1 MDFLAGQEVL
11 SYLRENS
18 VIIRPQLV
26 LILWGLAILCV
37 VPLLRSN
44 PTTWPIRY
52 SLLGLLIA
60 GFDVWWESEA
70 GPAFNGMISFDY
82 FTRYFH
88 FLFISTAALSVLL
101 SYRYLEIEDEH
112 HGEYYAL
119 ILFATAGM
127 MFVAG
132 ALELIT
138 ILVGLE
144 LMSVSTYILVGFLRG
159 SRRSNEASMKYFLLG
174 AFSTGIILYG
184 MSLLYGMTGSTNLVD
199 IGNSL
204 ARQELSPL
212 VALAVFLIIIGLC
225 FKVAAAPFHM
235 WAPDAYEGAPTAIT
249 AFMSVG
255 VKAAAFA
262 VFFRICFV
270 ALGDV
275 REAYVV
281 ILALISMLTMTWG
294 NIAAVTQKN
303 VKRLLAYSSISHAGY
318 VLMAL
323 VSGAAYVA
331 GTEYSVTAAAVYLF
345 VYTFMNLG
353 VWAVLILLRRE
364 DIQGEDIESFR
375 GLLAKRPAIAVLMVL
390 FLLSLAGIPPMG
402 GFIAKYFVFGAVI
415 QAAFASTGPQ
425 ATLLVVL
432 AVVGALNAV
441 VSLFYYLRIVV
452 LMFFEQDP
460 VPARLAFSA
469 GVVITL
475 VVTGLLTVLTGIY
488 PQPLIDLAQ
497 AAAAFL

>member
-1 MDFLAGQEVL
+1 MDFLAGQDVL
-11 SYLRENS
+11 SYLRENL

-37 VPLLRSN
+37 VPLLRTN
-44 PTTWPIRY
+44 RTTYPLLY

-60 GFDVWWESEA
+60 GFDVWWGSEA

-88 FLFISTAALSVLL
+88 LLFIVTAVISVLL

-127 MFVAG
+127 MFMAG

-138 ILVGLE
+138 ILVSLE

-184 MSLLYGMTGSTNLVD
+184 MSLLYGMTGTTKLVD
-199 IGNSL
+199 IGAAL

-212 VALAVFLIIIGLC
+212 VALGAFLIIIGLC

-235 WAPDAYEGAPTAIT
+235 WVPDAYEGAPTAVT

-262 VFFRICFV
+262 LFFRICFV

-294 NIAAVTQKN
+294 NVAAVTQKN

-318 VLMAL
+318 VLMGL
-323 VSGAAYVA
+323 VA
-331 GTEYSVTAAAVYLF
+331 GTEYGVTAAAVYLF

-364 DIQGEDIESFR
+364 DIQGEEIESFR
-375 GLLAKRPAIAVLMVL
+375 GLLAKQPAVAVLMLL
-390 FLLSLAGIPPMG
+390 FLMSLAGIPPLG

-415 QAAFASTGPQ
+415 RAALASSGFQ
-425 ATLLVVL
+425 ATLLVVV
-432 AVVGALNAV
+432 AVVGALNV
-441 VSLFYYLRIVV
+441 IVSLFYYLRIVV
-452 LMFFEQDP
+452 LMFFEQDF
-460 VPARLAFSA
+460 VPARLAFST
-469 GVVITL
+469 GVLIAL
-475 VVTGLLTVLTGIY
+475 VVTGLLTLLTGIY
-488 PQPLIDLAQ
+488 PQPLIDLART
-497 AAAAFL
+497 AALPLL

>member
-1 MDFLAGQEVL
+1 
-11 SYLRENS
+11 
-18 VIIRPQLV
+18 
-26 LILWGLAILCV
+26 
-37 VPLLRSN
+37 
-44 PTTWPIRY
+44 
-52 SLLGLLIA
+52 
-60 GFDVWWESEA
+60 
-70 GPAFNGMISFDY
+70 
-82 FTRYFH
+82 
-88 FLFISTAALSVLL
+88 
-101 SYRYLEIEDEH
+101 
-112 HGEYYAL
+112 
-119 ILFATAGM
+119 
-127 MFVAG
+127 
-132 ALELIT
+132 
-138 ILVGLE
+138 
-144 LMSVSTYILVGFLRG
+144 
-159 SRRSNEASMKYFLLG
+159 
-174 AFSTGIILYG
+174 
-184 MSLLYGMTGSTNLVD
+184 MTGSTNLVD

-281 ILALISMLTMTWG
+281 ILALVSMLTMTWG
-294 NIAAVTQKN
+294 NVAAVTQKN
-303 VKRLLAYSSISHAGY
+303 VKRLFAYSSISHAGY

-323 VSGAAYVA
+323 VA
-331 GTEYSVTAAAVYLF
+331 GTEYGVRAAAVYLF

-375 GLLAKRPAIAVLMVL
+375 GLLAKRPAVAVLMLL

-415 QAAFASTGPQ
+415 QAAFATTGSQ

-469 GVVITL
+469 GVVIAL
-475 VVTGLLTVLTGIY
+475 VVTGVLTVLTGVY
-488 PQPLIDLAQ
+488 PQPLIDLAW
-497 AAAAFL
+497 AAATSLS

>member
-1 MDFLAGQEVL
+1 MDFLGGQDVF
-11 SYLRENS
+11 SYLRENA

-37 VPLLRSN
+37 VPLLRTN
-44 PTTWPIRY
+44 RTIYPLLY

-60 GFDVWWESEA
+60 GFDVWWGSEA
-70 GPAFNGMISFDY
+70 GPAFGGMISFDY
-82 FTRYFH
+82 FARYFDL
-88 FLFISTAALSVLL
+88 LFIVTAVLSVLL

-127 MFVAG
+127 MFMAG

-138 ILVGLE
+138 ILVSLE

-159 SRRSNEASMKYFLLG
+159 SRRSNEGSMKYFLLG
-174 AFSTGIILYG
+174 AFSTAIILYG
-184 MSLLYGMTGSTNLVD
+184 MSLLYGMTGTTKLVD
-199 IGNSL
+199 IGAAL

-212 VALAVFLIIIGLC
+212 VALGVFLIIIGLC
-225 FKVAAAPFHM
+225 FKVAATPFHM
-235 WAPDAYEGAPTAIT
+235 WVPDAYEGAPTAVT

-262 VFFRICFV
+262 LFFRVCFV

-294 NIAAVTQKN
+294 NVAAVTQKN
-303 VKRLLAYSSISHAGY
+303 VKRLFAYSSISHAGY
-318 VLMAL
+318 VLMGL
-323 VSGAAYVA
+323 VA
-331 GTEYSVTAAAVYLF
+331 GTEYGVTAAAVYLF

-353 VWAVLILLRRE
+353 VWAVVILLRRE

-375 GLLAKRPAIAVLMVL
+375 GLLVKRPAVAVLMLL
-390 FLLSLAGIPPMG
+390 FLMSLAGIPPLG

-415 QAAFASTGPQ
+415 QAAFASTGFQ

-432 AVVGALNAV
+432 AVVGALNVV

-469 GVVITL
+469 GLLITL
-475 VVTGLLTVLTGIY
+475 VVTGLLTLLTGIY
-488 PQPLIDLAQ
+488 PQPLIDLART
-497 AAAAFL
+497 AALPLL

>member
-1 MDFLAGQEVL
+1 MDFLAGQDVL

-18 VIIRPQLV
+18 VIIRPQLI

-37 VPLLRSN
+37 VPLLRTN
-44 PTTWPIRY
+44 RTTWPLVY
-52 SLLGLLIA
+52 SLLGLLMASIS
-60 GFDVWWESEA
+60 VWSGDAA

-82 FTRYFH
+82 FARYFH
-88 FLFISTAALSVLL
+88 LIFIATASLSVLI

-127 MFVAG
+127 MFLAG

-144 LMSVSTYILVGFLRG
+144 LMSISTYILVGFLRG

-184 MSLLYGMTGSTNLVD
+184 MSLLYGMTGSTHLVE
-199 IGNSL
+199 IGNYL
-204 ARQELSPL
+204 AGQELSPL
-212 VALAVFLIIIGLC
+212 VALGAFLIIIGLC

-235 WAPDAYEGAPTAIT
+235 WAPDAYEGAPTAVT

-270 ALGDV
+270 ALEGDV
-275 REAYVV
+275 RDAYVV

-294 NIAAVTQKN
+294 NVAAVTQKN

-318 VLMAL
+318 ILMAL
-323 VSGAAYVA
+323 VA
-331 GTEYSVTAAAVYLF
+331 GTEYGVRAALVYLF

-375 GLLAKRPAIAVLMVL
+375 GLLAKRPAVAVLMLL

-415 QAAFASTGPQ
+415 QAAFASTGSQ

-432 AVVGALNAV
+432 VVVGALNAV

-469 GVVITL
+469 GLVITL

-488 PQPLIDLAQ
+488 PQPLIDLAG

>member
-1 MDFLAGQEVL
+1 MDFLAGQDVL

-37 VPLLRSN
+37 VPLLRTN
-44 PTTWPIRY
+44 RTTYPLLY

-60 GFDVWWESEA
+60 GFDIWWGSEA

-82 FTRYFH
+82 FARYFH
-88 FLFISTAALSVLL
+88 FLFIATATLSVLL

-127 MFVAG
+127 MFMAG

-138 ILVGLE
+138 ILVALE

-159 SRRSNEASMKYFLLG
+159 SKRSNEASMKYFLLG

-281 ILALISMLTMTWG
+281 ILALVSMLTMTWG
-294 NIAAVTQKN
+294 NVAAVTQKN
-303 VKRLLAYSSISHAGY
+303 VKRLFAYSSISHAGY

-323 VSGAAYVA
+323 VA
-331 GTEYSVTAAAVYLF
+331 GTEYGVRAAAVYLF

-375 GLLAKRPAIAVLMVL
+375 GLLAKRPAVAVLMLL

-415 QAAFASTGPQ
+415 QAAFATTGSQ

-469 GVVITL
+469 GVVIAL
-475 VVTGLLTVLTGIY
+475 VVTGVLTVLTGVY
-488 PQPLIDLAQ
+488 PQPLIDLAW
-497 AAAAFL
+497 AAATSLS

>member
-1 MDFLAGQEVL
+1 MDFLAGQDVF
-11 SYLRENS
+11 SYLRENA

-37 VPLLRSN
+37 VPLLRTN
-44 PTTWPIRY
+44 RTTYPLLY

-60 GFDVWWESEA
+60 GFDVWWGSEA

-82 FTRYFH
+82 FARYFDL
-88 FLFISTAALSVLL
+88 LFIVIAVISVLL
-101 SYRYLEIEDEH
+101 SYRYLEIEGEH

-127 MFVAG
+127 MFMAG

-174 AFSTGIILYG
+174 AFSTAIILYG
-184 MSLLYGMTGSTNLVD
+184 MSLLYGMTGTTKLVD
-199 IGNSL
+199 IGAAL

-212 VALAVFLIIIGLC
+212 VALGAFLIIIGLC

-235 WAPDAYEGAPTAIT
+235 WVPDAYEGAPTAVA

-294 NIAAVTQKN
+294 NLAAVTQKN
-303 VKRLLAYSSISHAGY
+303 VKRLFAYSSISHAGY
-318 VLMAL
+318 VLMGL
-323 VSGAAYVA
+323 VA
-331 GTEYSVTAAAVYLF
+331 GTEHGVTAAAVYLF

-353 VWAVLILLRRE
+353 VWAVVILLRRE

-375 GLLAKRPAIAVLMVL
+375 GLLAKRPAVAVLMLL
-390 FLLSLAGIPPMG
+390 FLMSLAGIPPLG

-415 QAAFASTGPQ
+415 QAAYASTGFQ

-469 GVVITL
+469 GLLITL
-475 VVTGLLTVLTGIY
+475 VVTGLLTLLTGIY
-488 PQPLIDLAQ
+488 PQPLIDLART
-497 AAAAFL
+497 AALPLL

>member
-1 MDFLAGQEVL
+1 MDFLAGQDVL

-18 VIIRPQLV
+18 VIIRPQLI

-37 VPLLRSN
+37 VPLLRTN
-44 PTTWPIRY
+44 RTTWPIVY
-52 SLLGLLIA
+52 SLLGLLMASIS
-60 GFDVWWESEA
+60 VWSGGAA
-70 GPAFNGMISFDY
+70 GPAFNGMISFDD
-82 FTRYFH
+82 FARYFH
-88 FLFISTAALSVLL
+88 VLFIATAGLSVLL

-127 MFVAG
+127 MFLAG

-144 LMSVSTYILVGFLRG
+144 LMSISTYILVGFLRG
-159 SRRSNEASMKYFLLG
+159 SRRSNEAAMKYFLLG

-184 MSLLYGMTGSTNLVD
+184 MSLLYGMTGSTHLVE
-199 IGNSL
+199 IGNHL

-212 VALAVFLIIIGLC
+212 VALGAFLIIIGLC

-235 WAPDAYEGAPTAIT
+235 WAPDAYEGAPTAVT

-270 ALGDV
+270 ALGGEV
-275 REAYVV
+275 RDTYVV

-294 NIAAVTQKN
+294 NVAAVTQKN
-303 VKRLLAYSSISHAGY
+303 VKRLFAYSSISHAGY
-318 VLMAL
+318 ILMAL
-323 VSGAAYVA
+323 VA
-331 GTEYSVTAAAVYLF
+331 GTVYGVRAAAVYLF

-364 DIQGEDIESFR
+364 DILGEDIESFR
-375 GLLAKRPAIAVLMVL
+375 GLLAKRPAVAVLMLL

-415 QAAFASTGPQ
+415 QAAFASTGSQ

-460 VPARLAFSA
+460 VPARLAFSV

-475 VVTGLLTVLTGIY
+475 VVTGLVTVLTGIY
-488 PQPLIDLAQ
+488 PQPLIELARV
-497 AAAAFL
+497 AALPLL

>member
-1 MDFLAGQEVL
+1 MDFLAGQDVL

-37 VPLLRSN
+37 VPLLRTN
-44 PTTWPIRY
+44 RTTYPLLY

-60 GFDVWWESEA
+60 GFDVWWGSEA

-88 FLFISTAALSVLL
+88 FLFIVTAFISVLL

-127 MFVAG
+127 MFMAG

-159 SRRSNEASMKYFLLG
+159 RRRSNEAAMKYFLLG
-174 AFSTGIILYG
+174 AFSTGILLYG
-184 MSLLYGMTGSTNLVD
+184 MSLLYGMTGTTKLVD
-199 IGNSL
+199 IGNAL

-212 VALAVFLIIIGLC
+212 VALGVFFIIIGLC

-235 WAPDAYEGAPTAIT
+235 WAPDAYEGAPTAVT

-281 ILALISMLTMTWG
+281 ILALVSMLTMTWG
-294 NIAAVTQKN
+294 NVAAVTQKN

-318 VLMAL
+318 VLMGL
-323 VSGAAYVA
+323 VA
-331 GTEYSVTAAAVYLF
+331 GTEYGVTAAAVYLF
-345 VYTFMNLG
+345 VYAFMNLG
-353 VWAVLILLRRE
+353 IWAVLILLRRE

-375 GLLAKRPAIAVLMVL
+375 GLLAKQPAVAVLMLL

-402 GFIAKYFVFGAVI
+402 GFIAKYFVFGAVV
-415 QAAFASTGPQ
+415 QAAFASTGSQ
-425 ATLLVVL
+425 STLFVVL

-452 LMFFEQDP
+452 LMFFEQDF

-469 GVVITL
+469 GILITL
-475 VVTGLLTVLTGIY
+475 VVTGLLTLLTGLY
-488 PQPLIDLAQ
+488 PQPLIDLART
-497 AAAAFL
+497 AALPLM

>member
-1 MDFLAGQEVL
+1 MDFLAGQDAL

-18 VIIRPQLV
+18 VIIRPQLI

-37 VPLLRSN
+37 VPLLRTN
-44 PTTWPIRY
+44 RTTYPLIY

-60 GFDVWWESEA
+60 GFDVWWGSEA
-70 GPAFNGMISFDY
+70 GPAFNGMIAFDF
-82 FTRYFH
+82 FTRFFH
-88 FLFISTAALSVLL
+88 LLFIVTAVISVLL
-101 SYRYLEIEDEH
+101 SYRYLEIEEEH

-127 MFVAG
+127 MFMAG

-138 ILVGLE
+138 ILLGLE
-144 LMSVSTYILVGFLRG
+144 LMSVSTYVLVGFLRER
-159 SRRSNEASMKYFLLG
+159 RRSNEAAMKYFLLG
-174 AFSTGIILYG
+174 AFSTGILLYG
-184 MSLLYGMTGSTNLVD
+184 MSLIYGMTGTTNLAD
-199 IGNSL
+199 IGYAL
-204 ARQELSPL
+204 ARQELTPL
-212 VALAVFLIIIGLC
+212 VALGVFLIIIGLC

-235 WAPDAYEGAPTAIT
+235 WAPDAYEGAPTAVT

-270 ALGDV
+270 ALGDM
-275 REAYVV
+275 REAYMV
-281 ILALISMLTMTWG
+281 ILALIAILTMTWG
-294 NIAAVTQKN
+294 NVAAVTQKN

-318 VLMAL
+318 VLMGL
-323 VSGAAYVA
+323 VA
-331 GTEYSVTAAAVYLF
+331 GTEYGITAGAVYLF

-353 VWAVLILLRRE
+353 AWAVLILLRRE

-375 GLLAKRPAIAVLMVL
+375 GLLARRPAVAVLMLV

-415 QAAFASTGPQ
+415 QAAYAATGFQ

-452 LMFFEQDP
+452 LMFFEQDFVP
-460 VPARLAFSA
+460 VRLAFSA
-469 GVVITL
+469 GVVIVL

-488 PQPLIDLAQ
+488 PQPMIDLART
-497 AAAAFL
+497 AALPLL

>member
-1 MDFLAGQEVL
+1 MDFLAGQDVL

-18 VIIRPQLV
+18 VVVRPQLV

-37 VPLLRSN
+37 VPLLHKSR
-44 PTTWPIRY
+44 TTYPFVYAVI
-52 SLLGLLIA
+52 GLLVA
-60 GFDVWWESEA
+60 GLDIWWGTEA
-70 GPAFNGMISFDY
+70 GPAFNGMITFDF

-88 FLFISTAALSVLL
+88 IIFVVTALITVLL
-101 SYRYLEIEDEH
+101 SYRYLEIENEH

-159 SRRSNEASMKYFLLG
+159 RRRSNEAAMKYFLLG
-174 AFSTGIILYG
+174 AFSTGMILYG
-184 MSLLYGMTGSTNLVD
+184 MSLLYGITGTTNLVD
-199 IGNSL
+199 MRTAL
-204 ARQELSPL
+204 ARQDVGSLL
-212 VALAVFLIIIGLC
+212 VLGVLLMIIGLC

-235 WAPDAYEGAPTAIT
+235 WVPDAYEGAPTAVT

-262 VFFRICFV
+262 LFFRVCFV

-275 REAYVV
+275 RETYVL
-281 ILALISMLTMTWG
+281 ILALVSMLTMTWG
-294 NIAAVTQKN
+294 NLAAVTQTN
-303 VKRLLAYSSISHAGY
+303 LKRLFAYSSISHAGY
-318 VLMAL
+318 VLMGL
-323 VSGAAYVA
+323 VA
-331 GTEYSVTAAAVYLF
+331 GSEYGITAAAVYLL

-353 VWAVLILLRRE
+353 VWSVLILMRRE

-375 GLLAKRPAIAVLMVL
+375 GLLARRPAVAVLMLL
-390 FLLSLAGIPPMG
+390 FLLSLTGIPPLG
-402 GFIAKYFVFGAVI
+402 GFIGKYFVFAAVI
-415 QAAFASTGPQ
+415 EAALASSGSQ
-425 ATLLVVL
+425 ATLLAVL

-441 VSLFYYLRIVV
+441 VALYYYLRIVV
-452 LMFFEQDP
+452 VMFFEEDFVP
-460 VPARLAFSA
+460 VRLAFSA
-469 GVVITL
+469 GVVIALIVSGLMTL
-475 VVTGLLTVLTGIY
+475 LTGIY
-488 PQPLIDLAQ
+488 PQPFIDLART
-497 AAAAFL
+497 AALPLL

>member
-1 MDFLAGQEVL
+1 MDFLAGQDVL

-37 VPLLRSN
+37 VPLLRTN
-44 PTTWPIRY
+44 RTTYPLLY

-60 GFDVWWESEA
+60 GFDVWWGSEA

-88 FLFISTAALSVLL
+88 FLFIVTAFITVLL

-127 MFVAG
+127 MFMAG

-159 SRRSNEASMKYFLLG
+159 RRRSNEAAMKYFLLG
-174 AFSTGIILYG
+174 AFSTGILLYG

-199 IGNSL
+199 IGGAL

-212 VALAVFLIIIGLC
+212 VALGVFLIIIGLC

-235 WAPDAYEGAPTAIT
+235 WVPDAYEGAPTAVT

-262 VFFRICFV
+262 VFLRICFV
-270 ALGDV
+270 ALGDA

-281 ILALISMLTMTWG
+281 ILSLVSMLTMTWG
-294 NIAAVTQKN
+294 NVAAVTQKN

-318 VLMAL
+318 VLMGL
-323 VSGAAYVA
+323 VA
-331 GTEYSVTAAAVYLF
+331 GTHFGVTAAAVYLF

-353 VWAVLILLRRE
+353 VWAVLILLCRK

-375 GLLAKRPAIAVLMVL
+375 GLLAKQPVVAVLMLL

-415 QAAFASTGPQ
+415 QAAYASTGLQ
-425 ATLLVVL
+425 ATLFVVL

-441 VSLFYYLRIVV
+441 VSVFYYLRIVV
-452 LMFFEQDP
+452 LMFFEQDF

-475 VVTGLLTVLTGIY
+475 AVTGLLTLLTGIY
-488 PQPLIDLAQ
+488 PQPLIDLART
-497 AAAAFL
+497 AALPLL